1 TEAFRQIGGFV
12 RALMWDGIDGHR
24 CRMHGWIA
32 ESWDDPELRFEHLR
46 PMGTSDKGWWEGRA
60 RHGVGQYYM
69 GTSPMYMLASA
80 VYRMTRPPRVVGGV
94 AMLWGYIRSMAR
106 RRERYPDEEFRAF
119 LRSYQMQCLLTGKAR
134 ATRRLNQR
142 QASAWAAPGG
152 REPAPAAAAAM
163 PL

>member
-1 TEAFRQIGGFV
+1 CKLDLDVDLPPRYFELLMERMEADPRLGTCSGKPYFRSRRGRLISEACGDENSVGMTKFYRTEAFRQIGWLV
-12 RALMWDGIDGHR
+12 RVLMGGGIG
-24 CRMHGWIA
+24 G
-32 ESWDDPELRFEHLR
+32 R
-46 PMGTSDKGWWEGRA
+46 P
-60 RHGVGQYYM
+60 
-69 GTSPMYMLASA
+69 
-80 VYRMTRPPRVVGGV
+80 
-94 AMLWGYIRSMAR
+94 MLWGYIRSMAR

-142 QASAWAAPGG
+142 QASAWAAPNG